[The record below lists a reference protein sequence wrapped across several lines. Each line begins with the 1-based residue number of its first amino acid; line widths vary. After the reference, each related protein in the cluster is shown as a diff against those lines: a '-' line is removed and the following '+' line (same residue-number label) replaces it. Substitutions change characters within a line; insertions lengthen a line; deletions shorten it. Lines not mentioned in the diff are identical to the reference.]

1 MKKNTFPCPSAPLPS
16 AIRTSLQ
23 PCYTPNFSISLIS
36 SKSLIFSVFTWTSP
50 FPQDTQSCTVSPSS
64 GLAYCSSISLPILPS
79 CHLPTVDHCPL
90 LLSSPATCSRSRPF
104 LKPSHPLPPW
114 SPQIGQWHVAE
125 GLSMDSRLYASNI
138 SDSLFNTTLVVT
150 TILVSGVSR
159 ASSCSSRGCLLP
171 KLLLVGFPGNRRWEC

>member
-1 MKKNTFPCPSAPLPS
+1 MHFSTPSHLFQVFDSSVPHSDILLPS
-16 AIRTSLQ
+16 R
-23 PCYTPNFSISLIS
+23 
-36 SKSLIFSVFTWTSP
+36 
-50 FPQDTQSCTVSPSS
+50 PSS
-64 GLAYCSSISLPILPS
+64 LCHVLQFRSSLWLLHTLPSFPPGINPQQSTVLCCSQVRPPAAHSVPSPSLPILS
-79 CHLPTVDHCPL
+79 
-90 LLSSPATCSRSRPF
+90 
-104 LKPSHPLPPW
+104 PW

-171 KLLLVGFPGNRRWEC
+171 RLLLSGFPGNRRWEC